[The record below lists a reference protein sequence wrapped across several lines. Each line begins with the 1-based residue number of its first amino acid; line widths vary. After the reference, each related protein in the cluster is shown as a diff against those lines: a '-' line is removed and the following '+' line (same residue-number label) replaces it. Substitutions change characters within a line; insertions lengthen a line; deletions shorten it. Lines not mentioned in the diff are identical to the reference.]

1 MRVRF
6 VFLLNIKSAI
16 KIDRKEL
23 NPIFLDSAKV
33 FFVSQYLKYI
43 YKISCLYI

>member
-23 NPIFLDSAKV
+23 NPIFLDSAKL
-33 FFVSQYLKYI
+33 FEFSSSRSI
-43 YKISCLYI
+43 